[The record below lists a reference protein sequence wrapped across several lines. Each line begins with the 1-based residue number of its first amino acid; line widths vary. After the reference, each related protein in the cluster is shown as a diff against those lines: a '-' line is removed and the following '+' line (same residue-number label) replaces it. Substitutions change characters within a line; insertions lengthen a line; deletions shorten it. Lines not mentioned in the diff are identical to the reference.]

1 MFRTVEERC
10 YLRDTMM
17 ALPHDR
23 SRLLVE
29 NEFPTKIFSESMDRW
44 TETML
49 ADDNSGQGSFN
60 NLVKAKLIAK
70 GNGIICGQF
79 VIDRLLEKYAKNCSY
94 DWKIRE
100 GDSVKENEDILHIV
114 GKSIEILKVER
125 VMLNLLGR
133 LSGIATKT
141 AEWVSTTDNIQFACT
156 RKTEWG
162 ILDKWAVHV
171 GGGLTHRLYRSDAL
185 MLKENDFASVRKIG
199 ENQTDA
205 MRKLISNIDLEK
217 DSEFTVIE
225 VQNLDEAVVAAET
238 WSKIQENNAKT
249 DSVVLLLDN
258 MGPSKARKIVTELE
272 RLGLRRWCIL
282 EGSGGITKDSISE
295 WSTCGVDLVSTSAM
309 NRGVNPLDVSMIING
324 VE

>member
-79 VIDRLLEKYAKNCSY
+79 VIDRLLEKHAKNCSY

-199 ENQTDA
+199 ESQTDA

-309 NRGVNPLDVSMIING
+309 NRGVSPIDISMIINRG
-324 VE
+324 E